1 MIFDV
6 NTGEIHAMSSA
17 MNDLPFLSATDFR
30 RRVLSDGE
38 GVAERED
45 RDNGDHV
52 LNPAMRLAGEG
63 IRLKDA
69 AVLVPV
75 VSYGPEARVI
85 FTQRTTTL
93 RKHSGQISFP
103 GGGIDPEDRSP
114 EDAALRETEEEI
126 GLDRS
131 FVETVGRL
139 PDYISGTGFRIKPVL
154 AVVKPGFDLT
164 LNPTEVDEVFEVPLS
179 FLMNPENHRR
189 GSRMFQG
196 KERFFY
202 EVPYGERYIWG
213 ITAGIVRSI
222 FERFYS

>member
-1 MIFDV
+1 MRTV
-6 NTGEIHAMSSA
+6 LAVLSA
-17 MNDLPFLSATDFR
+17 MHDLLAFSAADFR
-30 RRVLSDGE
+30 RRVLEDGE

-52 LNPAMRLAGEG
+52 LNPGVRLTGDG

-75 VSYGPEARVI
+75 VDYGHDARVI
-85 FTQRTTTL
+85 FTQRTSTL

-103 GGGIDPEDRSP
+103 GGGIDAEDRSP
-114 EDAALRETEEEI
+114 EHAALRETEEEI
-126 GLDRS
+126 GLSRS
-131 FVETVGRL
+131 FIETVGRL

-179 FLMNPENHRR
+179 FLMNPANHTRA
-189 GSRMFQG
+189 SRIFQG
-196 KERFFY
+196 RERFFY
-202 EVPYGERYIWG
+202 EMPYGERYIWG
-213 ITAGIVRSI
+213 ITAGIVRSVY
-222 FERFYS
+222 ERFYS